1 MPIHVEGQIA
11 IITTKEKIYLLY
23 FPFEQEAQRQQFLS
37 DLMSYDEEQM
47 IERYEEFIIEEV
59 DVP

>member
-1 MPIHVEGQIA
+1 MPIYPEGRIA
-11 IITTKEKIYLLY
+11 IITTTEKIYLLY
-23 FPFEQEAQRQQFLS
+23 FPYEQEEQRQQFLS
-37 DLMSYDEEQM
+37 DMTRYNEEQM